1 MGSKNANC
9 KPLIMMLAASRKTM
23 NASDLKICLHDA
35 GGRAEIGSL

>member
-9 KPLIMMLAASRKTM
+9 KPLAMMLADNPRTT
-23 NASDLKICLHDA
+23 NTSDLKICLHDN